1 MGLDA
6 IWRFGCLNPG
16 FACGIDGFKMAIQSV
31 APSVLNV
38 DPLYQPHKWWSKFK
52 TLVPSLKFDVQ
63 F

>member
-6 IWRFGCLNPG
+6 ICRFGCLNPG

-31 APSVLNV
+31 ASVLNV
-38 DPLYQPHKWWSKFK
+38 DPLYQPWCHH
-52 TLVPSLKFDVQ
+52 LNADVQ